1 MTPSR
6 LRYRCHIFLSSIL
19 RLGISLTAL
28 NRLPFDLTNAGR
40 IHEPLPRYFAKKPR
54 MILTWSAAPPHLVAR
69 QIRMRI
75 QNTQAV
81 PAPRTAEQERDS
93 IPLRD
98 TMEGA
103 NGMDRKSLCPCRP
116 PRAATEPYSVAR
128 GRARKWLHIASRYKG
143 LHARS
148 HSAEC
153 RRNGLRTVIPV

>member
-1 MTPSR
+1 PPPTLHDSLPVSHRRCGNHQWHTESPLMTPSR

-81 PAPRTAEQERDS
+81 PAPRTAQQERDS
-93 IPLRD
+93 IPWRD

-103 NGMDRKSLCPCRP
+103 NGMDRKSGSPSRP
-116 PRAATEPYSVAR
+116 PLAPPESPAHRRA
-128 GRARKWLHIASRYKG
+128 
-143 LHARS
+143 
-148 HSAEC
+148 
-153 RRNGLRTVIPV
+153 